1 VVVVWSLS
9 TIIVLSI
16 IGPLSCGWSFNYS
29 RERERKSTWLTIT
42 MNNKDNE
49 NYKLS
54 LSRLSAIPFTV

>member
-29 RERERKSTWLTIT
+29 REREKIN
-42 MNNKDNE
+42 MIDNNNE
-49 NYKLS
+49 
-54 LSRLSAIPFTV
+54 